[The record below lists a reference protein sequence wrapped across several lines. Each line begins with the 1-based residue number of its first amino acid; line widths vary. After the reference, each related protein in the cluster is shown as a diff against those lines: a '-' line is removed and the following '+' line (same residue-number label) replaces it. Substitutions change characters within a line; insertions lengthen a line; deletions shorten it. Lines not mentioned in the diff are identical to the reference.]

1 VPPESVGCI
10 IGEQGKSVRRLQD
23 ATRCRLRVSNGAW
36 DADDD
41 ESRALVGPQ
50 GKVRWVSITSCTP
63 ADEANVALCSRTV
76 QLIGQR
82 HVARGQSK
90 NLRSI
95 RLADFMASSDGTE
108 HAVQDLV
115 DVALQQA
122 LAEREEQ
129 TRCEAEQERQRS
141 DAVYSE
147 DLTRRMMMEWSDRFS
162 EASIRQALQEAGL
175 DLDAATELLLNSGL
189 GAIRQ
194 PQQKSPP
201 AATKPAEALEEPRLP
216 APQAAARQLHPLSF
230 AARRAREEATRDE
243 FWAKRKG
250 RSAQVSC
257 QDRAQLAHKQR
268 EIARK
273 QKGRAR

>member
-1 VPPESVGCI
+1 
-10 IGEQGKSVRRLQD
+10 VRRLQD

-76 QLIGQR
+76 QLIGQF
-82 HVARGQSK
+82 HVARCQS
-90 NLRSI
+90 RSIRAI
-95 RLADFMASSDGTE
+95 RLADFMASSDDTE
-108 HAVQDLV
+108 NVAQDLV

-122 LAEREEQ
+122 LGERDEQ
-129 TRCEAEQERQRS
+129 RRCEAEQERQRS

-162 EASIRQALQEAGL
+162 EASIRKALQEAGL

-189 GAIRQ
+189 GAIPQ
-194 PQQKSPP
+194 PQQERAPP
-201 AATKPAEALEEPRLP
+201 ATKPVVEEPGLP
-216 APQAAARQLHPLSF
+216 MTQAVAKQLHPLSL
-230 AARRAREEATRDE
+230 AARRAQEEATRDE

-250 RSAQVSC
+250 RNTQVSC
-257 QDRAQLAHKQR
+257 QDRVQHAHKQR